1 MSGRSDT
8 LIDSGLQY
16 TPGEGVRV
24 WLMRRDERVSVSD
37 RGAAVERAG
46 RPQGFREAC
55 RRVAAE
61 LVVNVDRNGVVE
73 LPVVKAGPGE
83 RVIVQ
88 RIAEAS
94 LALYEDLLDL
104 QSA

>member
-1 MSGRSDT
+1 VSDRSET
-8 LIDSGLQY
+8 LIDSGLEY
-16 TPGEGVRV
+16 TPGEAVRV
-24 WLMRRDERVSVSD
+24 WLVRREERVSVSD

-46 RPQGFREAC
+46 RPRGFQEVC

-83 RVIVQ
+83 RAIVQ
-88 RIAEAS
+88 RIADAS
-94 LALYEDLLDL
+94 LALYEELLDL